1 MERLK
6 KVWQLGNRNR
16 EVVFFIAGF
25 IFDMVTLVRID
36 STIDLVY
43 QAVYLVLISLIV
55 IQEVR
60 RERGHWTPTGRIAKI
75 WHYQTD
81 ALHFFY
87 GGLLSAYA
95 IFYFK
100 STTFSRSVV
109 FFALVAGL
117 MFANEMPQVR
127 RAGHLMRL
135 GLYAF
140 CVISFL
146 NYLFPILIGRMGGW
160 VFALATL
167 VSIGICTA
175 LVEALAKLYE
185 DRVAARWR
193 LGWAPAVVLSLVVF
207 FYGMKWIPPV
217 PLSLQYAGIFHSV
230 ERADDGYRLTYRK
243 PSWYLFWR
251 QDDRPYV
258 AAPDN
263 TIYCFVR
270 VFAPRHFTHRIYL
283 RWRHQ
288 LATGRW
294 QNADRIPLAI
304 SGGRGQGFRGY
315 AAKTNYE
322 PGRWDVTVETEDG
335 RALGGVE
342 FTVRAAEADDA
353 PAWRTRT
360 L

>member
-1 MERLK
+1 M
-6 KVWQLGNRNR
+6 
-16 EVVFFIAGF
+16 A
-25 IFDMVTLVRID
+25 TLVRID
-36 STIDLVY
+36 STLDLVY
-43 QAVYLVLISLIV
+43 QAVYLALISLIV

-60 RERGHWTPTGRIAKI
+60 RERGRWTPTGRVAKL

-87 GGLLSAYA
+87 GGLLSAYV

-100 STTFSRSVV
+100 STTFSRSVL
-109 FFALVAGL
+109 FFALVAAL
-117 MFANEMPQVR
+117 LFANEMPQVR

-160 VFALATL
+160 VFALSTV
-167 VSIGICTA
+167 VSIGISAA
-175 LVEALAKLYE
+175 LVETLARLYE
-185 DRVAARWR
+185 DRKAARWR

-230 ERADDGYRLTYRK
+230 ERTDKGYRLTYRK
-243 PSWYLFWR
+243 PPWYLFWR
-251 QDDRPYV
+251 EDDRPYV
-258 AAPDN
+258 AAADN
-263 TIYCFVR
+263 AIYCFVR

-283 RWRHQ
+283 HWRHR
-288 LATGRW
+288 LESGRW
-294 QNADRIPLAI
+294 QNVDRIPLSV
-304 SGGRGQGFRGY
+304 SGGRGEGFRGY

-322 PGRWDVTVETEDG
+322 PGRWDVMVETEDG

-342 FTVRAAEADDA
+342 FTVKAAEADDT
-353 PAWRTRT
+353 PTWKTRT